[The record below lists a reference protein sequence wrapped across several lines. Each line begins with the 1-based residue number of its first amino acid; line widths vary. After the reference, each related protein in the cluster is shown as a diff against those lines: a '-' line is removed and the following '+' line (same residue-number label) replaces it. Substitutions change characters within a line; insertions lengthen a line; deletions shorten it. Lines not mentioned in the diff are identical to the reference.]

1 MLDKTKLAELLQKN
15 APLLYKLSCDSLLI
29 LVFFFVL
36 VLIAEGLLPGIIS
49 TRLGLYK
56 IVVVICANLLLTI
69 SIKNLFLSEDQNL
82 PSQKILWISL
92 GIALLL
98 IFNSLF
104 SLPIYLNLFIL
115 ALSGAIIFYIFQVFE
130 EK

>member
-15 APLLYKLSCDSLLI
+15 APILYKLSCDSLLI